1 MMKSVQLV
9 LPALAMAIASAAS
22 AQPAPVDVQIRVEK
36 LAPGVA
42 VLFGQGGNIGLSYGV
57 DGNVLIDDE
66 FAPLTPK
73 ILAAIATVDPDPV
86 QFLINTHF
94 HFDHTG
100 GNENFGKA
108 GAIIVAQDNVR
119 LRMSQDSVVAGNKTP
134 ASPAV
139 ALPIVT
145 FDHEMNVYRNGDRLH
160 IMFAPH
166 AHTDGDAIIHFEKAN
181 VVHMGDTFFNGLYPF
196 VDIDSGGNIR
206 GVIAAADRVIAIAND
221 QTRIIPGH
229 GPVAS
234 KADLIAYRAY
244 LVDVVGKVQAAMKAG
259 KTLAQ
264 IQAMKPSAAYD
275 AKYGGKFIKTEAFIA
290 EIHASLTQG
299 EHGPHAAHH

>member
-1 MMKSVQLV
+1 MKSVRLV
-9 LPALAMAIASAAS
+9 LPALAMAIASAAG

-264 IQAMKPSAAYD
+264 IQVMKPSAAYD

>member
-1 MMKSVQLV
+1 MKRAV
-9 LPALAMAIASAAS
+9 LTVAAVLMSSCALAQ
-22 AQPAPVDVQIRVEK
+22 QPEVTIKVEK
-36 LAPGVA
+36 IAPGVA

-57 DGNVLIDDE
+57 DGNVLIDDQ

-73 ILAAIATVDPDPV
+73 ILAAVATIDPDPV

-94 HFDHTG
+94 HGDHTG

-119 LRMSQDSVVAGNKTP
+119 LRMSQESAVLGNKSP
-134 ASPAV
+134 ASPAA
-139 ALPIVT
+139 ALPVVT
-145 FDHEMNVYRNGDRLH
+145 FDREMSVYRNGDRLH

-181 VVHMGDTFFNGLYPF
+181 VIHMGDTFFNGLYPF
-196 VDIDSGGNIR
+196 VDVGSGGNIR
-206 GVIAAADRVIAIAND
+206 GVIAAADRVLAIAND

-234 KADLIAYRAY
+234 KADLAAYRAY
-244 LVDVVGKVQAAMKAG
+244 LVDVVGKVEVAMKAG

-264 IQAMKPSAAYD
+264 VQAMKPSAAYD
-275 AKYGGKFIKTEAFIA
+275 AKYGGKFIKSDAFVA
-290 EIHASLTQG
+290 EIYASLKQS
-299 EHGPHAAHH
+299 HDGPHQAHH